1 MSRTVLHIDDNASIA
16 CLVERL
22 LKRRPHTEVRQAA
35 NARDGLRLAIDERP
49 DLILLDNGLPDATGG
64 EILRQLASS
73 EATAKIPVIIISG
86 ASAAVGDEL
95 LAMGAA
101 EFVRKP
107 FDIHQFMTVID
118 RYLP

>member
-1 MSRTVLHIDDNASIA
+1 MLHIDDNASIA

-22 LKRRPHTEVRQAA
+22 LKRRPDTEVRTATTG
-35 NARDGLRLAIDERP
+35 RDGLRLAVDERP

-64 EILRQLASS
+64 EILRQLATS
-73 EATAKIPVIIISG
+73 EATAGIPVIIISG
-86 ASAAVGDEL
+86 AGAAVGAEL

-107 FDIHQFMTVID
+107 FDIHQFMTIIG